1 MQFQS
6 INVFKK
12 ETFYDLKHFKHFN
25 VFEYITRKAAAD
37 VY

>member
-12 ETFYDLKHFKHFN
+12 ETFYLN
-25 VFEYITRKAAAD
+25 VFEYITKKAAAD